1 MIKNDEPSQP
11 FSGHTLVP
19 FPVAVDLG
27 NEYGLAVTDQRHR
40 AVFNGIWDVGYGFQ
54 LSGLYFYGA
63 GQRQEDT
70 CGGDLRDVQGASPPG
85 RFCGTRQ
92 VTDSVPVAGGFAA
105 PRNEFV
111 QDPIHRVDVRLQQRI
126 PLGGRVS
133 LDGMAEFFNL
143 FNRGNYQS
151 YVLDRTSP
159 QFGDPV
165 ASTNISYAPLTMQ
178 LGFRLQ
184 F

>member
-1 MIKNDEPSQP
+1 
-11 FSGHTLVP
+11 
-19 FPVAVDLG
+19 
-27 NEYGLAVTDQRHR
+27 
-40 AVFNGIWDVGYGFQ
+40 
-54 LSGLYFYGA
+54 
-63 GQRQEDT
+63 
-70 CGGDLRDVQGASPPG
+70 
-85 RFCGTRQ
+85 
-92 VTDSVPVAGGFAA
+92 
-105 PRNEFV
+105 
-111 QDPIHRVDVRLQQRI
+111 VRLQQRI

-159 QFGDPV
+159 QFGSPI
-165 ASTNISYAPLTMQ
+165 ASANIAYAPLTMQ